1 MATQVEMGKRRSPQT
16 AVAIGVCLIVAGLVG
31 LPIGMFFK
39 SSLRPHA
46 TAVKLDLPPA
56 APSTP
61 NTMSVAAAGASKPQ
75 QGGSSVVIASP
86 SQETHVPTTA
96 GRVLAGVAQLA
107 LAIPESSHASTLPQT
122 AETADSRILK
132 EHFTRLKAGR
142 AQFSR
147 LAGYTATMAKQERV
161 GSDLLEEITYGV
173 KVRQQPF
180 SVYLKWQ
187 TGAEAGKEVL
197 YVDGTNENQLLVH
210 LGGIKGRI
218 LPALK
223 IDPFGSL
230 ALAHSRYPITKL
242 GILALADTLI
252 DRRELEMRENVTVH
266 VEQRPD
272 ADVEGRRC
280 AVYIFEDTDPAQSP
294 VYRKSVQYI
303 DQQWNVPL
311 RVANYTWPEP
321 GKHLDGP
328 ALDEATL
335 IEYYMYS
342 EVAIDAHLTDADF
355 DRANE
360 EYRFH
365 R

>member
-1 MATQVEMGKRRSPQT
+1 MATQVEMGKRRSLVT
-16 AVAIGVCLIVAGLVG
+16 AAFVICLMGVAGLIG
-31 LPIGMFFK
+31 LPIARFLMP
-39 SSLRPHA
+39 SLRPQA
-46 TAVKLDLPPA
+46 KAVQLDLPSAVPSESKTALA
-56 APSTP
+56 AVAPRKAQPGSSTP
-61 NTMSVAAAGASKPQ
+61 ANALSSKDTRTQ
-75 QGGSSVVIASP
+75 S
-86 SQETHVPTTA
+86 TA
-96 GRVLAGVAQLA
+96 GRVLAGVTQLA
-107 LAIPESSHASTLPQT
+107 LAIPETSPASTLPQPT
-122 AETADSRILK
+122 ATGESRILK
-132 EHFTRLKAGR
+132 EHLARLKSGR

-147 LAGYTATMAKQERV
+147 LSGYTATMAKQERV
-161 GSDLLEEITYGV
+161 GSDLLEEITYSI

-180 SVYLKWQ
+180 SVYIKWQ
-187 TGAEAGKEVL
+187 TGPEIGKEVL

-230 ALAHSRYPITKL
+230 ALAHSRYPITRL
-242 GILALADTLI
+242 GISALADTLI
-252 DRRELEMRENVTVH
+252 ERRELEMRENITVH

-272 ADVEGRRC
+272 AGVEGRRC
-280 AVYIFEDTDPAQSP
+280 AVYIFQDADPTQSP

-303 DQQWNVPL
+303 DQEWNVPL

-321 GKHLDGP
+321 GKHLEAA

-342 EVAIDAHLTDADF
+342 EVVIDAHLTDVDF

-360 EYRFH
+360 EYHFH

>member
-1 MATQVEMGKRRSPQT
+1 MATRIGTDKRRSSQT
-16 AVAIGVCLIVAGLVG
+16 AAAVALCVFGVAGLGG
-31 LPIGMFFK
+31 LPVGMYFA
-39 SSLRPHA
+39 SARPQA
-46 TAVKLDLPPA
+46 TAVKLDLPAADPSQPELAPA
-56 APSTP
+56 AKIPTKTTHATS
-61 NTMSVAAAGASKPQ
+61 SAAAAAEDKGAR
-75 QGGSSVVIASP
+75 
-86 SQETHVPTTA
+86 VPTTA
-96 GRVLAGVAQLA
+96 GRVLAGVTQLA
-107 LAIPESSHASTLPQT
+107 LAIPETPRAATPPQPADT
-122 AETADSRILK
+122 AESRVLK
-132 EHFTRLKAGR
+132 EHFARLKAGR
-142 AQFSR
+142 DQFSR
-147 LAGYTATMAKQERV
+147 LPGYTATMAKQERV
-161 GSDLLEEITYGV
+161 DSTLLEEVTFGI

-180 SVYLKWQ
+180 SVYMKGQSGSEL
-187 TGAEAGKEVL
+187 GKEIL
-197 YVDGTNENQLLVH
+197 YADGMNDNQLLVR

-223 IDPFGSL
+223 VDPFGSM

-252 DRRELEMRENVTVH
+252 ERREIEMREKITVH

-280 AVYIFEDTDPAQSP
+280 AVYVFEDADPTQSP

-303 DQQWNVPL
+303 DREWNVPL

-321 GKHLDGP
+321 GTHPNGP

-342 EVAIDAHLTDADF
+342 EVVTDAHLTDADF
-355 DRANE
+355 DRAND
-360 EYRFH
+360 EYHFH

>member
-1 MATQVEMGKRRSPQT
+1 MATQVEMGKRRSAQT
-16 AVAIGVCLIVAGLVG
+16 VAAVTLCVIGVAGLAGLPVG
-31 LPIGMFFK
+31 LFFV
-39 SSLRPHA
+39 SSTRTQA

-56 APSTP
+56 ASSEPVAAPAALPSKTPEAASTP
-61 NTMSVAAAGASKPQ
+61 ANAAAAKDAGA
-75 QGGSSVVIASP
+75 P
-86 SQETHVPTTA
+86 STA
-96 GRVLAGVAQLA
+96 GRVLASVTQLA
-107 LAIPESSHASTLPQT
+107 LAIPETSRTSTFPQPVDT
-122 AETADSRILK
+122 AESRILK
-132 EHFTRLKAGR
+132 EHFARLKAGR
-142 AQFSR
+142 EQFGR
-147 LAGYTATMAKQERV
+147 LPGYTATLAKQERV
-161 GSDLLEEITYGV
+161 DSTLLDEVTYGI
-173 KVRQQPF
+173 KVRHQPF
-180 SVYLKWQ
+180 SVYMKWQ
-187 TGAEAGKEVL
+187 TGSDIGKEVL
-197 YVDGTNENQLLVH
+197 YVDGTNDNQLLCR

-223 IDPFGSL
+223 VDPFGSL

-242 GILALADTLI
+242 GILALTDTLI
-252 DRRELEMRENVTVH
+252 ERRELEMRENITVH

-280 AVYIFEDTDPAQSP
+280 AVYVFEDADSAQSP

-303 DQQWNVPL
+303 DREWNVPL

-321 GKHLDGP
+321 GTHPAGS

-342 EVAIDAHLTDADF
+342 EVVTDAHLTDADF

-360 EYRFH
+360 EYHFH

>member
-1 MATQVEMGKRRSPQT
+1 
-16 AVAIGVCLIVAGLVG
+16 
-31 LPIGMFFK
+31 
-39 SSLRPHA
+39 
-46 TAVKLDLPPA
+46 
-56 APSTP
+56 
-61 NTMSVAAAGASKPQ
+61 
-75 QGGSSVVIASP
+75 
-86 SQETHVPTTA
+86 
-96 GRVLAGVAQLA
+96 
-107 LAIPESSHASTLPQT
+107 
-122 AETADSRILK
+122 
-132 EHFTRLKAGR
+132 
-142 AQFSR
+142 
-147 LAGYTATMAKQERV
+147 MAKQERV
-161 GSDLLEEITYGV
+161 GSDLLEEITYSI

-180 SVYLKWQ
+180 SVYMKWQ
-187 TGAEAGKEVL
+187 TGAEVGKEVL
-197 YVDGTNENQLLVH
+197 YVDGTNENQLLVR

-242 GILALADTLI
+242 GIVALADTLI
-252 DRRELEMRENVTVH
+252 ERRELEMRENITVH

-272 ADVEGRRC
+272 TDVEGRRC
-280 AVYIFEDTDPAQSP
+280 AVYIFEDADPAQSP

-303 DQQWNVPL
+303 DQEWNVPL

-321 GKHLDGP
+321 GKHLEGA

-342 EVAIDAHLTDADF
+342 EVVIDAHLTDTDF

-360 EYRFH
+360 EYHFH

>member
-1 MATQVEMGKRRSPQT
+1 MATQVGTGKRRSLPT
-16 AVAIGVCLIVAGLVG
+16 AARVLCLTGVAGLIG
-31 LPIGMFFK
+31 LPVGMYIV
-39 SSLRPHA
+39 SSLRPPA
-46 TAVKLDLPPA
+46 KAVQLDLPPA
-56 APSTP
+56 APSDANSAAVAEVGPNKTQQNSSSPANALPSKETP
-61 NTMSVAAAGASKPQ
+61 VR
-75 QGGSSVVIASP
+75 
-86 SQETHVPTTA
+86 TTA
-96 GRVLAGVAQLA
+96 GRVFAGVTQLA
-107 LAIPESSHASTLPQT
+107 LAIPERSAASPPPQP
-122 AETADSRILK
+122 ADTGESRILK
-132 EHFTRLKAGR
+132 EHFARLKAGR

-147 LAGYTATMAKQERV
+147 LPGYTATMAKQERV
-161 GSDLLEEITYGV
+161 GSVLLEEITYSI

-180 SVYLKWQ
+180 SVYMKWQ
-187 TGAEAGKEVL
+187 SGAEIGKELL
-197 YVDGTNENQLLVH
+197 YVDGTNDNQLLVR

-242 GILALADTLI
+242 GIVALADTLI
-252 DRRELEMRENVTVH
+252 ERRELEMRENIAVH

-272 ADVEGRRC
+272 TDVEGRRC
-280 AVYIFEDTDPAQSP
+280 AVYIFEDANPGQSP

-303 DQQWNVPL
+303 DKEWNVPL

-321 GKHLDGP
+321 GKHPDGP

-360 EYRFH
+360 EYHFH